1 MVGFKI
7 ELLWILAF
15 IFVIS
20 FSSFIYAKEDE
31 CAIWNGAGG
40 DFKTDCSNCKS
51 HKTSDNTTCVFFVAK
66 GHQDKGFCV
75 SESHNNELKGF
86 SQAFDCSWF
95 IYPPSTSIKTPQ
107 PTFAN
112 SDVKDDSKTPEKDFN
127 EGEEYYKTVD
137 FLEYNV
143 NTESMES
150 TSFQS
155 VFLGVFI
162 GFFFGVIFMIA
173 LLMIFIYGW
182 NKYQSI
188 RNEIPIKY

>member
-1 MVGFKI
+1 MVGF
-7 ELLWILAF
+7 LWMLAF

-75 SESHNNELKGF
+75 SESHNKELKGF

-95 IYPPSTSIKTPQ
+95 TYPPEMPTPQ
-107 PTFAN
+107 PM
-112 SDVKDDSKTPEKDFN
+112 SK
-127 EGEEYYKTVD
+127 
-137 FLEYNV
+137 
-143 NTESMES
+143 
-150 TSFQS
+150 SFKG
-155 VFLGVFI
+155 GVF
-162 GFFFGVIFMIA
+162 FGGIVFAIV
-173 LLMIFIYGW
+173 LLMNFIYGW
-182 NKYQSI
+182 NKYQSKKYGT
-188 RNEIPIKY
+188 PIQYGLLYSSSPKPDPAREGNGAK